1 MQQHHIN
8 EVINLLK
15 PNWLKNKEL
24 SFLDLLALIKKES
37 GFKESLDK
45 LTDEVIIAHLT
56 AVQNESNET
65 VHLVDEVLE
74 LLAPYWEK
82 HQQLNL
88 LELLALLKKESGF
101 AQSVAELTDEVIIY
115 HLKMDQTAEGE
126 VIPGIKK
133 DFEDDFQT
141 ALLRARGLI

>member
-1 MQQHHIN
+1 MQNQRVKQ
-8 EVINLLK
+8 VIELLK

-24 SFLDLLALIKKES
+24 SFLELLTLIKKES
-37 GFKESLDK
+37 DLKEPLDK
-45 LTDEVIIAHLT
+45 LSDEAIISHLT

-74 LLAPYWEK
+74 LLAPYWLK
-82 HQQLNL
+82 HSDLNL

-101 AQSVAELTDEVIIY
+101 EQPVDELTDEVIIY
-115 HLKMDQTAEGE
+115 HLKMDQTGEGE
-126 VIPGIKK
+126 MIPGIKK
-133 DFEDDFQT
+133 DCEDDFQT